1 VALVAGRRGPGT
13 RSLFVRLLLAG
24 LAAVL
29 GAAAASPAA
38 TAADTTGTAGASI
51 TNVVITETDSPTF
64 EGLSFGDVGHYE
76 YLAGYIEG
84 EVDPDN
90 PRNALIVNLDGAPR
104 NADGNVEYRVDL
116 AILKPIDLSRGN
128 GRILYDVNNRGNKY
142 ALGHRINGAPGNG
155 TNEAPLAEHAGTG
168 FLMEEGY
175 TIVWSGWQG
184 DLTPGGGRLLA
195 HFPIARNA
203 DGSPIVQLH
212 REEFIFG
219 DLTSPA
225 TGSLTYPAATLDR
238 SQATLTVRQH
248 ERDPRVPVETWEYLD
263 DRQIEI
269 TRPDSFDAGA
279 IYEFIYPAQDPIVMG
294 LGFAAT
300 RDIVSFLR
308 HDTSEMNPLV
318 GAIDKALGIGISQSG
333 RYLRDFIYWGFN
345 ADVDDRA
352 VFDGVVPIVA
362 GSRRTAVN
370 VPFSIPGNYSRQH
383 ENHTFPDDQF
393 PFTYEVF
400 HDPISGRTDGILG
413 RCEADGVCPKIFQVD
428 TDTEIFQA
436 RASLVVTDTSGAP
449 LTLPDNVRAYLI
461 AGSQH
466 SPAATASLPEE
477 GQQLSNPLDYDVHIR
492 ALITA
497 LDEWV
502 TDDRTPPDTR
512 YPSVADDTLVPPDD
526 FRAQFPDIPDFTYP
540 GLVNELRLLDYSV
553 QPPAEGAPYP
563 VLVGA
568 KDADGNNVA
577 GVRHPFL
584 AAPTGTH
591 TGWNLRREGF
601 AEGALLGL
609 TGSYIP
615 FARTPAERVA
625 SGDERP
631 SLEERYPSRGGYVRA
646 VVRAAIDLVR
656 DRLLLP
662 DDARRIIAEASRSPL
677 GQPGS

>member
-1 VALVAGRRGPGT
+1 MADRTPPMALVASCRGPSN
-13 RSLFVRLLLAG
+13 RSLFDRLMLSG

-38 TAADTTGTAGASI
+38 TAFDTTETAGASI

-64 EGLSFGDVGHYE
+64 EGLSFGNVGQYE
-76 YLAGYIEG
+76 YLAGHVEG

-90 PRNALIVNLDGAPR
+90 PRNALIVNLEGAPR
-104 NADGNVEYRVDL
+104 NANGNVEYRVDL
-116 AILKPIDLSRGN
+116 AILKPIDLFRGN

-142 ALGHRINGAPGNG
+142 ALGHRINGAPGNA

-184 DLTPGGGRLLA
+184 DLTPGNGRLLA

-225 TGSLTYPAATLDR
+225 TGSLTYPAATFDR
-238 SQATLTVRQH
+238 SEAALTVRQH
-248 ERDPRVPVETWEYLD
+248 ERDPRVPVETWEYVD

-269 TRPDSFDAGA
+269 TRPDGFDAGA

-300 RDIVSFLR
+300 RDIISFLR

-333 RYLRDFIYWGFN
+333 RYLRDFTYWGFN
-345 ADVDDRA
+345 ADVEDRA
-352 VFDGVVPIVA
+352 VFDGIIPIVA

-393 PFTYEVF
+393 PFTYEVLY
-400 HDPISGRTDGILG
+400 DPVSGRTDGILG
-413 RCEADGVCPKIFQVD
+413 RCEADGVCPKIFHVD

-436 RASLVVTDTSGAP
+436 RGSPVVTDTSGAP
-449 LTLPDNVRAYLI
+449 ITLPDNVRAYLI

-466 SPAATASLPEE
+466 APAAAASLPEQ

-502 TDDRTPPDTR
+502 SDGRPPPDTR

-526 FRAQFPDIPDFTYP
+526 FGAQFPDIPDFTYA

-553 QPPAEGAPYP
+553 QPPAEGEPYP

-584 AAPTGTH
+584 AVPTGTH

-601 AEGALLGL
+601 AEDALLGL

-615 FARTPAERVA
+615 FAATRAERLVA
-625 SGDERP
+625 GDPRP
-631 SLEERYPSRGGYVRA
+631 SLEERYSSHAAYVTRVARAAARLVRA
-646 VVRAAIDLVR
+646 
-656 DRLLLP
+656 RLLLRE
-662 DDARRIIAEASRSPL
+662 DAAAII
-677 GQPGS
+677 G